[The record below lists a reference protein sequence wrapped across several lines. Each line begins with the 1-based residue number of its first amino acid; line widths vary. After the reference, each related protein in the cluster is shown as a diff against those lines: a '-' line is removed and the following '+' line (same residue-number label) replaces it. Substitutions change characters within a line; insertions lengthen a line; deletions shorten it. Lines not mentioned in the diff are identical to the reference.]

1 MSKIETLEQLAQNHP
16 YYCSGN
22 YYSNEP
28 FAKWNNW
35 SEFYNE
41 WHNADVDMNM
51 VFRWDISNHD
61 DDNLELGKYM
71 RIIIIQ
77 QRKGIL
83 FEHHIQKLFEYGV
96 KQIVDY
102 LEKHWQN
109 MQALWNPILSPKTT

>member
-1 MSKIETLEQLAQNHP
+1 MTLEQLAQNHP

-28 FAKWNNW
+28 YYKWNNW

-41 WHNADVDMNM
+41 YHNADVDMNM

-61 DDNLELGKYM
+61 DDDLQLGKYM
-71 RIIIIQ
+71 TIIMIH

-83 FEHHIQKLFEYGV
+83 AQHTIQKLFDYDME
-96 KQIVDY
+96 QIVAY
-102 LEKHWQN
+102 LKKHWQN
-109 MQALWNPILSPKTT
+109 MQALWNPISSPKTT